1 MFKGSDQVSL
11 FGDWWFSL
19 FRLIFIFIF
28 EKLHRLNCSGLSPEV
43 ICEQLWV
50 CTRLVAAVRRLSKLS
65 VGARSEAR
73 CGSPSAAWR
82 GRDVLT
88 HVIMVKSVG
97 SQSCFPARTQL
108 GAESAALRL
117 VAAFVLHA
125 RGEMQSMI
133 VKDFYCSYVWSH
145 MNVGIGTSL
154 ASYFADLG

>member
-19 FRLIFIFIF
+19 FCLIFIFIF
-28 EKLHRLNCSGLSPEV
+28 EKLHRLNCSGLSPEA
-43 ICEQLWV
+43 ICEQLRV
-50 CTRLVAAVRRLSKLS
+50 CTCLVAAVRRLSKLS

-97 SQSCFPARTQL
+97 TQL

-133 VKDFYCSYVWSH
+133 VKDFYCSYIWSH